1 MRAGTAPP
9 TSRTRSRRALGLAG
23 LLSTAL
29 VLAACSTDTGVD
41 ATRSDTAS
49 SSDVTTGR
57 TGPEDTTGSTE
68 PAPTPSLDWGRCDDD
83 AASDPDLECATL
95 TVPLDHS
102 DPSGGTIDL
111 ALVRVPATD
120 SRKGAI
126 LTNPGGPG
134 GSGFDFIAYSGS
146 VIQSSLGLGAYD
158 IVGFDPRGVD
168 RSNGIRCVDDAF
180 MDEHLY
186 LDDTPDTPEEQA
198 LLDEDSTG
206 FVDGCQKE
214 YGDTLRF
221 YSTEAAARDMD
232 LIRAGLG
239 DDRIG
244 YLGISYGTYLGAV
257 YASLFPDRV
266 RAMAL
271 DSAYEPNG
279 DSVDE
284 QYLTQIVGF
293 EKAFDNWAAWC
304 EATAECA
311 FRTGDV
317 GAAWDSLR
325 QQLDDRPITADGRT
339 VNQSTMDTATQA
351 ALYSESDWPVIGEA
365 LQKAKAGDGKGLL
378 SLADAYK
385 GRNPDGTFDTLFQS
399 IGIIECASGIQA
411 QPPSDPAALLAKIKA
426 QAPRFGKD
434 LTVDDL
440 TDDAGCS
447 ELMPAQE
454 PVTLDYTGDGP
465 VVVIGGTNDPAT
477 PIRWAKEMT
486 EAMGPNAR
494 MVTYTGEGH
503 GQLLVSTCVTD
514 IEAAVLADEKL
525 PDEGTTCDPDPV
537 VEEPDFWK
545 DLPIPPGNTE
555 QDIAAVKSALGLSDT
570 LGYGRTYVTTGAIDD
585 VAQQWVAAFEDAG
598 IRDLGSQDL
607 GLDDVTEEGFFTQSG
622 ELIVIIVLG
631 PKAFD
636 GDELASAKGAVPEG
650 KTIVLL
656 AYLPQ

>member
-1 MRAGTAPP
+1 MA
-9 TSRTRSRRALGLAG
+9 ALL
-23 LLSTAL
+23 
-29 VLAACSTDTGVD
+29 LAACSTGAGVD
-41 ATRSDTAS
+41 ATRRDTATS
-49 SSDVTTGR
+49 TEGTGGTGTTEA
-57 TGPEDTTGSTE
+57 PDTTDA
-68 PAPTPSLDWGRCDDD
+68 PATPTLDWGRCDDD
-83 AASDPDLECATL
+83 AVSDQDLECATL
-95 TVPLDHS
+95 TVPLDHAN
-102 DPSGGTIDL
+102 PGGDTIDL

-120 SRKGAI
+120 GRKGAI

-146 VIQSSLGLGAYD
+146 VIQSSLGLEAYD

-206 FVDGCQKE
+206 FVDGCRQE

-221 YSTEAAARDMD
+221 YSTEATARDMD

-239 DDRIG
+239 DEQIG

-279 DSVDE
+279 DTVE
-284 QYLTQIVGF
+284 QQYLTQIVGF
-293 EKAFDNWAAWC
+293 EQAFDNWAAWC
-304 EATAECA
+304 EGTDECA
-311 FRTGDV
+311 FRSADV
-317 GAAWDSLR
+317 GGEWDALR
-325 QQLDDRPITADGRT
+325 QRLDDQPLTVDGRT

-351 ALYSESDWPVIGEA
+351 ALYSESDWPVIGDA
-365 LQKAKAGDGKGLL
+365 LQKAAAGDGKGLL
-378 SLADAYK
+378 SLADSYK

-411 QPPSDPAALLAKIKA
+411 EPPSDPAALLAKIKA

-440 TDDAGCS
+440 TDDGGCA
-447 ELMPAQE
+447 ELMPPQT
-454 PVTLDYTGDGP
+454 PVELDYSGDGP

-494 MVTYTGEGH
+494 LVTYTGEGH

-514 IEAAVLADEKL
+514 IEAAVLADGEL
-525 PDEGTTCDPDPV
+525 PDDGTTCEPDPV
-537 VEEPDFWK
+537 VEQPAFFD
-545 DLPIPPGNTE
+545 DLPVPAGNTE
-555 QDIAAVKSALGLSDT
+555 QDIPAVKAALGLSDT

-585 VAQQWVAAFEDAG
+585 VARTWTSAFEDAG
-598 IRDLGSQDL
+598 LRDLGSQDL

-622 ELIVIIVLG
+622 ELVVVIVLG
-631 PKAFD
+631 PRAFD
-636 GDELASAKGAVPEG
+636 SDELGSAKGAVPDG
-650 KTIVLL
+650 ATVVLV